1 MSTGD
6 RRTSASPSRRGRV
19 AAVEASPDRRDL
31 TRRKVI
37 ARLKAL
43 APSLVASGAL
53 VDARA
58 PELEPPPPPR
68 SARDK

>member
-6 RRTSASPSRRGRV
+6 RGPSASATRRGRV
-19 AAVEASPDRRDL
+19 AAAEAPPERRDL

-53 VDARA
+53 VDARG

-68 SARDK
+68 PARDK

>member
-1 MSTGD
+1 
-6 RRTSASPSRRGRV
+6 V
-19 AAVEASPDRRDL
+19 AAAEAPPERRDL

-53 VDARA
+53 VDARG

-68 SARDK
+68 TARDK